1 MQDRQA
7 HLRRVLTPPG
17 TGFREEGTTFLNAD
31 QILLLTDREVWIT
44 YRLSDPRPF
53 LIKELERQPDNTLQL
68 IDVPLQSAQP
78 LRYSFLKFP
87 EAICPEAFQ
96 ETGRPPPVSTAK
108 VWTAVERRTIT
119 GNADPLYYAWLLLR
133 AELGIQ
139 GSDVRGLRE
148 GSGW

>member
-1 MQDRQA
+1 MTNIVRATGRTWTDYLLWSKLSDENEEVRILRSVQDRQA

-31 QILLLTDREVWIT
+31 QILLLTDSEVWIT

-53 LIKELERQPDNTLQL
+53 LIKELERQPDNTLRL
-68 IDVPLQSAQP
+68 IDAPLQSAQP

-96 ETGRPPPVSTAK
+96 ETAGCCVVT
-108 VWTAVERRTIT
+108 
-119 GNADPLYYAWLLLR
+119 
-133 AELGIQ
+133 
-139 GSDVRGLRE
+139 
-148 GSGW
+148 